1 LEQSL
6 ADLNCPVG
14 EWFSSREDL
23 IVEICVAVE
32 DVRHVS
38 GLMRR
43 LTTFFDRSSVSFD
56 RSRKEVRIEAEWES
70 RGVVHVVEAVEAWL
84 AEGGVDSATL
94 SIGDRSY
101 RFAGP
106 EPVHASR

>member
-1 LEQSL
+1 M
-6 ADLNCPVG
+6 
-14 EWFSSREDL
+14 
-23 IVEICVAVE
+23 VEICVAVE
-32 DVRHVS
+32 DVGRVS

-43 LTTFFDRSSVSFD
+43 LATVFDRSSVSFD
-56 RSRKEVRIEAEWES
+56 RSRKEVRVTSEWES

-84 AEGGVDSATL
+84 AEDGVKAATL

-106 EPVHASR
+106 DLARTRR